1 MPACTNA
8 PETDLAAYGRADENG
23 HIRISSSAQGDWKRK
38 KKSPKKTG
46 ADRAAS
52 RERAQEKRKYIKQ
65 YQEVAWL
72 NEKDGTV
79 LKEDLNSL
87 VDPLS
92 MKLTALEKEPPQR
105 KKFTSKDAHDLAC
118 KIQSGAQRGEQMR
131 REVASFAEVALEKKA
146 AEVFANIIVQRILNP
161 KAAKTTAGCHAPPK
175 KVRQNF
181 ARAFV
186 AKDWTDELL
195 QKISVNTVLAAIGDT
210 WIRQLEEGLS
220 CFLQHVNV

>member
-1 MPACTNA
+1 M
-8 PETDLAAYGRADENG
+8 
-23 HIRISSSAQGDWKRK
+23 
-38 KKSPKKTG
+38 
-46 ADRAAS
+46 
-52 RERAQEKRKYIKQ
+52 
-65 YQEVAWL
+65 
-72 NEKDGTV
+72 

-87 VDPLS
+87 VDTLS

-105 KKFTSKDAHDLAC
+105 KKCTSKDAHDLAC

-146 AEVFANIIVQRILNP
+146 AEVFADIIVQRILNP

-210 WIRQLEEGLS
+210 WIRQLEEALS